1 MSVDIPT
8 QTERDDRIAKFL
20 SAEREAAIA
29 DLAWVMST
37 IQGRRFVDMLRRDT
51 SGLERALSDA
61 GLKTDAGSLSF
72 NLRGG
77 NQEQGKEHA
86 FASSHYT
93 KAIPE
98 EEEILPVNVIHR
110 SYVVNLAEGLDIK
123 I

>member
-51 SGLERALSDA
+51 GIRAQSFRPDSHETAFNEGRRSVGLELEARLIAPDLAHLFD
-61 GLKTDAGSLSF
+61 
-72 NLRGG
+72 
-77 NQEQGKEHA
+77 QMEKEHRDRIRDRNDFIGSA
-86 FASSHYT
+86 D
-93 KAIPE
+93 E
-98 EEEILPVNVIHR
+98 
-110 SYVVNLAEGLDIK
+110 
-123 I
+123 